1 MKSSFS
7 ITVTVTIASLVA
19 LSLGASPLATAAPAT
34 RYFAEG
40 AIPTPIE
47 VARAMAGSQ
56 FVPKLKMR
64 GLAVPAH
71 SPSEPSLPS
80 IGAVA
85 IAMTST
91 PQPTVT
97 PAPASTA
104 ADKTLTSTR
113 AQSDSGVLAMAIP
126 FSFDSARLAPTA
138 APALDSVAEGL
149 KLLGEN
155 ARIVIEGHT
164 DAAGSSGYNLKLS
177 KQRAQSVKRYLVV
190 HHGLLPRTLVTLGKG
205 QSEPLSG
212 LQTTSKENRRVQFR
226 LA

>member
-19 LSLGASPLATAAPAT
+19 LSLAASPLATAAAAT

-47 VARAMAGSQ
+47 VARAMAGAQ

-64 GLAVPAH
+64 GLAVPAN
-71 SPSEPSLPS
+71 SPPESSAPS
-80 IGAVA
+80 IGEVT
-85 IAMTST
+85 IAMASTTQSTST
-91 PQPTVT
+91 P
-97 PAPASTA
+97 ARAA
-104 ADKTLTSTR
+104 ADKTVTPTR
-113 AQSDSGVLAMAIP
+113 AGSDSGVLAMAIP

-164 DAAGSSGYNLKLS
+164 DAAGSSRYNLKLS

-190 HHGLLPRTLVTLGKG
+190 HHGILPRTLVTLGKG

-212 LQTTSKENRRVQFR
+212 LQSTSKENRRVQFR

>member
-7 ITVTVTIASLVA
+7 AAVASLVA
-19 LSLGASPLATAAPAT
+19 LSLAASPLATAAAAT

-47 VARAMAGSQ
+47 VARAMAGPQ

-80 IGAVA
+80 LPSIGAVA
-85 IAMTST
+85 IAMAST
-91 PQPTVT
+91 PQSTVT

-126 FSFDSARLAPTA
+126 FSFDSARLAPSA

-190 HHGLLPRTLVTLGKG
+190 HHGILPRTLVTLGKG